1 MVIIIKASQ
10 RNIFQHGVRTGL
22 LPTTERRGWILSDIL
37 LLFSCSF
44 VSDFVT
50 PWTAA
55 CQDSLSFTISWS
67 LLKLMFIESVMPSFL
82 LLPSIFSNTR
92 VFSNELAFRIRWPK
106 YWSFNFIDYSG
117 YISFRN
123 VWFGFLAVQG
133 TLMSIVQHHSS
144 NASIQGSCDTASH
157 YALMTFLPLCP
168 DTGLSLHPKAF
179 PLLMPW
185 HCLCLDASSLYVLT
199 PHLTLPC
206 HFSSMHWHS
215 SHSPWLLSS
224 LISLTLPLT
233 SPYACLL
240 SMPWH
245 CLSLHPMPVHSPCP
259 GTASHYSVLP
269 FLSWWCLDAASLCS
283 LMPAPSLCSD
293 ADCHYSLTAFLSL
306 FHTLLLTV
314 PDAFSLLLAVKL
326 PLTQPRHLFSLY
338 NLKCLSLVPDA
349 FPAGLSD
356 RQCQGMERGKA
367 TWCSER
373 QCWDIQRGKASGN
386 SERQCQG
393 IERGKSLGLVRS
405 SVKA

>member
-1 MVIIIKASQ
+1 MIIIIKASQ

-37 LLFSCSF
+37 LLFSCSV

-55 CQDSLSFTISWS
+55 CQASLSFTISCS
-67 LLKLMFIESVMPSFL
+67 MLRLMFIESVMPSFL
-82 LLPSIFSNTR
+82 LLPSIFTNTR
-92 VFSNELAFRIRWPK
+92 VFSNELARCIRWPK
-106 YWSFNFIDYSG
+106 YWSLNFSDYSG
-117 YISFRN
+117 YVSFRI
-123 VWFGFLAVQG
+123 VRFGFLAVQG

-144 NASIQGSCDTASH
+144 NASIQGSCDPASH

-185 HCLCLDASSLYVLT
+185 HCLCPDAFSLYVLT

-206 HFSSMHWHS
+206 HFSSMHWHFC
-215 SHSPWLLSS
+215 HSPWLLSS
-224 LISLTLPLT
+224 LISLTLPFT
-233 SPYACLL
+233 APYACPL

-245 CLSLHPMPVHSPCP
+245 CLSLFHAAFPLLMMSGRCLSLFPDACP
-259 GTASHYSVLP
+259 LSVL
-269 FLSWWCLDAASLCS
+269 WH
-283 LMPAPSLCSD
+283 
-293 ADCHYSLTAFLSL
+293 CHYSLTAFLSL

-338 NLKCLSLVPDA
+338 DLKCLALVPDA
-349 FPAGLSD
+349 FPAGLSEK
-356 RQCQGMERGKA
+356 QCQGMERGKA
-367 TWCSER
+367 AWCSER
-373 QCWDIQRGKASGN
+373 QCWDIQKGKASGN